1 MTREE
6 ILKNWTIVEV
16 AAPRKGEFFMTV
28 KNFDPKGNSYGISQ
42 APRDMKYVA
51 LSILEKR

>member
-6 ILKNWTIVEV
+6 ILKNWKIVDV

-28 KNFDPKGNSYGISQ
+28 TNFDPKKNSYGIGQ
-42 APRDMKYVA
+42 ASRDMKYVA
-51 LSILEKR
+51 CSILEKI